1 MVARKSEHS
10 TMNRSWQN
18 FRFDKELSI
27 RIRPYSPRLLSLLGL
42 AALITCAL
50 GALPALVPNLRSE
63 NLEPEHAD
71 SPPRQSV
78 VCFGYSDAEHGVTPL
93 YPLAPGRV
101 VKVEVRESQS
111 VKAGTVLVRLDD
123 RLARLRLQEAEADLE
138 AAQAQL
144 LQAEKAPRQHDFQLI
159 QQRAAIQAAKAR
171 LAAGRI
177 ALDHKQDLHK
187 AKYLT
192 ATELE
197 AAKALMQELEAAES
211 AEIAKLDELQLVDP
225 SSNVRRARADVNAKQ
240 ARLAQ
245 ARQGIEECNL
255 LSPCAGAIL
264 RIHVSPGEVLGSQAQ
279 RPAVVFLPEGP
290 RWIRVDVNQEFA
302 GLLAPGQTAT
312 IEDASGAPGTWR
324 GKVERVSDWYA
335 PRRSLTPD
343 LFHTNEPLTLECLVQ
358 LDPNQPSLAIGRRM
372 RVTIEAALP

>member
-1 MVARKSEHS
+1 
-10 TMNRSWQN
+10 MNRSWLN

-27 RIRPYSPRLLSLLGL
+27 RIRPYSPPLLSLLGL
-42 AALITCAL
+42 TALIICAL
-50 GALPALVPNLRSE
+50 GALPAIVPNLRSE
-63 NLEPEHAD
+63 NIERERAD

-78 VCFGYSDAEHGVTPL
+78 VCFGYSDVGHGVTPL

-111 VKAGTVLVRLDD
+111 VEAGTVLVRLDD

-144 LQAEKAPRQHDFQLI
+144 LQTEKAPRQHDFQLI
-159 QQRAAIQAAKAR
+159 QQRAAIQAAKSR

-187 AKYLT
+187 AHYLT

-225 SSNVRRARADVNAKQ
+225 ASNVRRARADVNAKQ

-255 LSPCAGAIL
+255 LAPCAGAIL
-264 RIHVSPGEVLGSQAQ
+264 RIQVSPGEALGSQPQ

-302 GLLAPGQTAT
+302 GLLAPGQTAI

-324 GKVERVSDWYA
+324 GKIERVSDWYA

-358 LDPNQPSLAIGRRM
+358 VDPNQPSLAIGRRM
-372 RVTIEAALP
+372 RVTIDAALP